1 MDNEVRAAIEM
12 CRSEEDCIELFRLLL
27 RKGLTPEG
35 LTPEGL
41 GDALF
46 RIRDKEGKFSTGG
59 SWPDFTKKGKTWVGT
74 GPLRSHFTQS
84 IEAGRHRRERK
95 DTYDDCEV
103 VEYRVIKVATYPCR
117 SEALPGGR
125 KKRG

>member
-1 MDNEVRAAIEM
+1 MDDEVRAAIEM
-12 CRSEEDCIELFRLLL
+12 CRSEEDCIELFRLFL
-27 RKGLTPEG
+27 RKGLTPD
-35 LTPEGL
+35 GL
-41 GDALF
+41 GVAMF
-46 RIRDKEGKFSTGG
+46 KVRDPDGKFSTGG
-59 SWPDFTKKGKTWVGT
+59 GWPDFTKKGKTWTGT

-84 IEAGRHRRERK
+84 IEKTNYSRAKRK

-103 VEYRVIKVATYPCR
+103 VEYRMIEVATYPCR